1 MATVCREAQE
11 WIEEEVEKPIEEWEN
26 RQEERCREE
35 ACNWWMLCLN
45 KLFCWIVV
53 IAVKVVR
60 FIVVTVG
67 KWVTRV
73 VCEVVN
79 LILDVAAF
87 LVNLILSIPI
97 LGGIIR
103 TVLNWLTEL
112 VWRIVG
118 LLDFGLSLLGVRLK
132 KRMYV
137 GLLIPRSDGKPI
149 TTEAAMLPQ
158 IEKAKELYKKL
169 CNIDLVYT
177 GACVTPADAPSGSLS
192 VGCDANGF
200 FSDWWLGGSFFEFSS
215 STCEFEEGWRRV
227 VGYGAEIIVIPV
239 LNVTPDSAT
248 EFTVGCSFTSTHNYV
263 VVEPTAG
270 PAVAAHEIGHA
281 CWLSHTPN
289 ESGNLMFPSNL
300 AAEPTLTPWQVSV
313 VRWSKHCVYF

>member
-1 MATVCREAQE
+1 
-11 WIEEEVEKPIEEWEN
+11 
-26 RQEERCREE
+26 
-35 ACNWWMLCLN
+35 
-45 KLFCWIVV
+45 
-53 IAVKVVR
+53 
-60 FIVVTVG
+60 
-67 KWVTRV
+67 
-73 VCEVVN
+73 
-79 LILDVAAF
+79 
-87 LVNLILSIPI
+87 
-97 LGGIIR
+97 
-103 TVLNWLTEL
+103 
-112 VWRIVG
+112 
-118 LLDFGLSLLGVRLK
+118 
-132 KRMYV
+132 MYV

-149 TTEAAMLPQ
+149 TSEAAMLPQ

-169 CNIDLVYT
+169 CNIDLVYA

-192 VGCDANGF
+192 VGCDASGF